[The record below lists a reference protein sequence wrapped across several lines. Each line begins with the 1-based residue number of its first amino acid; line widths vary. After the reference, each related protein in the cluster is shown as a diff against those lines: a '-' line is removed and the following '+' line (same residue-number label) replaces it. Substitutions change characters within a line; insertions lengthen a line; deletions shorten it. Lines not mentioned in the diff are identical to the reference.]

1 MKTVKDG
8 RLFLQE
14 IVDELPAESPA
25 RGFLLEAIEQMNAIL
40 PLDPY
45 HMEVMA
51 GPAAL
56 IRKAYESVDD
66 VVLKGKLHFAM
77 TITEHQARQKS
88 GTR

>member
-8 RLFLQE
+8 RIFLQE
-14 IVDELPAESPA
+14 IADELPAESPA
-25 RGFLLEAIEQMNAIL
+25 RGFLLEAIREMNAIF

-56 IRKAYESVDD
+56 IRKSIRFGRRRHA
-66 VVLKGKLHFAM
+66 
-77 TITEHQARQKS
+77 
-88 GTR
+88 